1 MEVKTLHILAI
12 EIFKTLNNQNPS
24 FMREIFYRS
33 PSVSHKK
40 QNLFVQ
46 SHKTTTFGEKSLK
59 RSGPQMWNSLPEKIK
74 LVTNLVDFKKPIKNC
89 SVLNAC
95 ATYVLL
101 KMKTQIT
108 CHENLSL
115 HASLIS
121 FFYPI
126 LYLF

>member
-1 MEVKTLHILAI
+1 MEVKRLCILAI
-12 EIFKTLNNQNPS
+12 EIFKTLHNQNLS

-46 SHKTTTFGEKSLK
+46 SHKTATFGYKSLK
-59 RSGPQMWNSLPEKIK
+59 TSGPQMWNSLLEKIK
-74 LVTNLVDFKKPIKNC
+74 SVTNLVDFKKPIKNG

-101 KMKTQIT
+101 KMKTQIIG
-108 CHENLSL
+108 HENLSL